1 MSDEPAHAT
10 KLLFVCSRNR
20 LRSLTAE
27 RIFGGIPGIQVR
39 SAGTQPDARIVV
51 TEGHVGWADVIFVM
65 EKSHLNRLRMKFPAA
80 LEGKR
85 VITLGIPTIMS
96 SCSRN
101 SLTNWRERL
110 RSTWNCPVAL
120 RIERQSSLLRDPRNG
135 RIVQAI
141 HGPLSLRLRPVG
153 EVEVNGGLIPI
164 QDGELQASTLPVSRN
179 FCDGA

>member
-27 RIFGGIPGIQVR
+27 RIFEGIPGIQVR

-51 TEGHVGWADVIFVM
+51 TEGQVGWADVIFVM

-85 VITLGIPTIMS
+85 VITLGIPDDYEFMQPELIDE
-96 SCSRN
+96 
-101 SLTNWRERL
+101 LEGK
-110 RSTWNCPVAL
+110 VAQHL
-120 RIERQSSLLRDPRNG
+120 
-135 RIVQAI
+135 
-141 HGPLSLRLRPVG
+141 GPS
-153 EVEVNGGLIPI
+153 
-164 QDGELQASTLPVSRN
+164 DTA
-179 FCDGA
+179 A